1 MICAQP
7 LLMLSTAISAP
18 LFSTPT
24 SVPEVLGPERTDSSE
39 STVTRYTPLVNV
51 SAGVSGVVGS
61 VGVVGLVGVVGSSGV
76 TGVLGVEGAL
86 GVEIV
91 GSVCLSTAAL

>member
-1 MICAQP
+1 
-7 LLMLSTAISAP
+7 MLSTAISAP
-18 LFSTPT
+18 VFQHADQRAGG
-24 SVPEVLGPERTDSSE
+24 LGLERTDSSE

-61 VGVVGLVGVVGSSGV
+61 VGVVGSSGV
-76 TGVLGVEGAL
+76 AGVLGVEGAL
-86 GVEIV
+86 GLEIV